1 MPRVPTN
8 NRNAEAAVQAFIN
21 DLTSKGWGLN
31 EAWLAISR
39 QLMTCEIWDELRKTW
54 VQYYNQPVLR
64 ERNDYKLLVNNS
76 PNKALQESK
85 LVGDYIAQK
94 LNIPRQN
101 LCSQLGVFMKALT
114 IQPNNPRGHAFR
126 SIIAET
132 LARYGDPNIRVE
144 EEVNPYTLF
153 PSNHQF
159 NLRSKNPRIDIVAY
173 RNNFPV
179 ALCST
184 RWTYRHDRVDIL
196 EEARAYMSV
205 AKNLYSNIHYFGI
218 TAEMQPARLKKV
230 VDQTLPLNPSADVD
244 YLVHMHAP
252 LATTVVNHNGN
263 LVHLLDLV
271 DWVNGSHSW

>member
-64 ERNDYKLLVNNS
+64 ERNDYKLLADGS
-76 PNKALQESK
+76 PNQALQEST

-101 LCSQLGVFMKALT
+101 LCNELGIFMKALS
-114 IQPNNPRGHAFR
+114 IQPNNPRGHSFR
-126 SIIAET
+126 SIIAE
-132 LARYGDPNIRVE
+132 LLSRYGDPQITVQ
-144 EEVNPYTLF
+144 EEVNPYILF
-153 PSNHQF
+153 PGNQF

-173 RNNFPV
+173 RNDLPV

-184 RWTYRHDRVDIL
+184 RWTYRHDRVDLL
-196 EEARAYMSV
+196 EEARAYMSA
-205 AKNLYSNIHYFGI
+205 AKELNPNIHFFGI
-218 TAEMQPARLKKV
+218 TAEMNPARLKKV
-230 VDQTLPLNPSADVD
+230 VAQTLPIAPSADVD
-244 YLVHMHAP
+244 YLVHLHAP
-252 LATTVVNHNGN
+252 LATTVVNHNGD
-263 LVHLLDLV
+263 LLHLLDLV
-271 DWVNGSHSW
+271 DWVNSSHTW